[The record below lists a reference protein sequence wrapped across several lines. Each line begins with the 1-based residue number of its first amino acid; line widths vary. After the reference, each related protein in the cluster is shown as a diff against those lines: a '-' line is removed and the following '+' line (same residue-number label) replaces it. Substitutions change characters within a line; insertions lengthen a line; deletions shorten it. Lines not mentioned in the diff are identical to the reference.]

1 MPIMLL
7 FMLLPVVAL
16 PVLWL
21 LPLRWAI
28 PIYVFSIL
36 LPGLMFWLIRRTMR
50 RPVVTGA
57 ESLIGKDAEVI
68 SRSRPD
74 YGVPYLVRVE
84 NVLWSARS
92 HDDLQPGEMVIIV
105 AVEGNKL
112 IVEHKNT
119 NIGWQ
124 FDRRFSRENN

>member
-1 MPIMLL
+1 
-7 FMLLPVVAL
+7 
-16 PVLWL
+16 
-21 LPLRWAI
+21 
-28 PIYVFSIL
+28 
-36 LPGLMFWLIRRTMR
+36 MR

-68 SRSRPD
+68 SRSRLD